1 MGDFVVRIQRYRVP
15 RSNEQDNV
23 GEDVLEIFFL
33 ISVHEHCVGLSIQ
46 IRRIVKPRRVIK
58 CHCDG
63 GGCRLAGTDDF
74 DSLDN
79 LWETSTGWLACET

>member
-1 MGDFVVRIQRYRVP
+1 
-15 RSNEQDNV
+15 
-23 GEDVLEIFFL
+23 
-33 ISVHEHCVGLSIQ
+33 VHEHCVGLSIQ